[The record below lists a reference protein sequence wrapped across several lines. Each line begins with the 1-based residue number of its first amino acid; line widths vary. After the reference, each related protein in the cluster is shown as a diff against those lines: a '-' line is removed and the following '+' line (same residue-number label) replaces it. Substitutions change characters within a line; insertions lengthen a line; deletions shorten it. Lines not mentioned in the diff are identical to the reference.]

1 MQEMLT
7 KARLELFVRD
17 ENGNIIGQLAEY
29 DVVLI
34 NPTLHGIEG
43 AVKEGRQ
50 QVLPELESHLLSQAQ
65 TEFTQQAKKTT
76 I

>member
-1 MQEMLT
+1 M
-7 KARLELFVRD
+7 KARLELIVRD
-17 ENGNIIGQLAEY
+17 ENDNIIGQRTEY

-34 NPTLHGIEG
+34 NPTMNGIEG
-43 AVKEGRQ
+43 AVEEWRQ
-50 QVLPELESHLLSQAQ
+50 QALPELESHLLTQAQ

>member
-1 MQEMLT
+1 M
-7 KARLELFVRD
+7 KARLELIVRD
-17 ENGNIIGQLAEY
+17 ENDNIIGQLAEY

-43 AVKEGRQ
+43 AVEEWRQ
-50 QVLPELESHLLSQAQ
+50 QALPELESHLLKQAQ

-76 I
+76 T